1 MSHHAFVL
9 LAQHMLYQMPGQII
23 AFMDLSMQI
32 LQSATENPDALRILP
47 AAERIC

>member
-1 MSHHAFVL
+1 MSHHACVL

-32 LQSATENPDALRILP
+32 SQSATENSAALHILP
-47 AAERIC
+47 SMLS